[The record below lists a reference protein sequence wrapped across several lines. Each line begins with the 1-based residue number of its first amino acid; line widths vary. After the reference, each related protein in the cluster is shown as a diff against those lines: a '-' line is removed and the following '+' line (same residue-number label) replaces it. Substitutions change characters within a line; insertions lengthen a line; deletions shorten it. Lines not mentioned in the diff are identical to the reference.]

1 MVGCPVNC
9 VTPLVLQL
17 RGHIQE
23 SRVTISH
30 AIGRNGTEGRAHTMC
45 IEGTQG
51 AAGRDQLGRH
61 CGLGWAWAGRDQLG
75 GHRGLGWV
83 SLGPGLVPLTSH
95 MPSAPQV
102 VRTQSQASQSSWFW
116 NMGCTQ
122 AILSPKCC

>member
-1 MVGCPVNC
+1 MAGCPVNC
-9 VTPLVLQL
+9 VTPPVLQL

-51 AAGRDQLGRH
+51 AAGRDQLG
-61 CGLGWAWAGRDQLG
+61 
-75 GHRGLGWV
+75 GHRGLGLV
-83 SLGPGLVPLTSH
+83 SLGLRLVPLTSH

-102 VRTQSQASQSSWFW
+102 VRTQSQASRSSWFW
-116 NMGCTQ
+116 NTGCTQ